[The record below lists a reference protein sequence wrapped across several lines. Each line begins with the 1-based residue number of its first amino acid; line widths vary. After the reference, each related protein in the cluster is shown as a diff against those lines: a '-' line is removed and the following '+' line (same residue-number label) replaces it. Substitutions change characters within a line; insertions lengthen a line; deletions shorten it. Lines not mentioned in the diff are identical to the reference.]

1 MKKYFDFNYWSIK
14 KPFCPSDCPQDCVL
28 YDNDIPGQDDPDDD
42 DNDRDEGQT
51 GDEEARSAV
60 RV

>member
-1 MKKYFDFNYWSIK
+1 M
-14 KPFCPSDCPQDCVL
+14 L